1 MHTALLGSDRG
12 GVGCSP
18 AVDLPGGQ
26 FLHDP
31 KLSLL
36 SWLKGESQATELL
49 PLTLDLG
56 VALSS
61 KSTSYS
67 ERRAG

>member
-12 GVGCSP
+12 GVGCSS

-26 FLHDP
+26 FFHDP

-36 SWLKGESQATELL
+36 SWLEGKSQATELL

-67 ERRAG
+67 EWRAG

>member
-1 MHTALLGSDRG
+1 M
-12 GVGCSP
+12 
-18 AVDLPGGQ
+18 VDLPGGQ

-36 SWLKGESQATELL
+36 SRLKGESQVTELL

-67 ERRAG
+67 EWRPG

>member
-1 MHTALLGSDRG
+1 MGS
-12 GVGCSP
+12 SP
-18 AVDLPGGQ
+18 VVDLPGGQ

-36 SWLKGESQATELL
+36 SRLKGESQVTELL

-67 ERRAG
+67 EWRPG